1 MNNETLLES
10 KAGNDKL
17 VALGF
22 ALGQSHTFGLVAGR
36 CSAAQAHGIRLLREQ
51 KQYKQCCERWEDFC
65 PKYLQ
70 MSRVEADRIIQRLD
84 EFGPAYFELS
94 QVTRISADTFRAI
107 APAVSDGV
115 LHHNGEAIPLNAEN
129 SHRVAKAVAEMRSAL
144 PKKSAAE
151 LSELAREVKDISR
164 EPDLQRRIHH
174 LADRC
179 IAIVAELDKIA
190 RDERLGVTRICLKNE
205 VARVRDEILRV
216 AA

>member
-36 CSAAQAHGIRLLREQ
+36 CSAAQANGIRLLREQ

-115 LHHNGEAIPLNAEN
+115 LHHKDEAIPLNAEN
-129 SHRVAKAVAEMRSAL
+129 SKRVAAAVAEMRSAL

>member
-1 MNNETLLES
+1 MENETLIES
-10 KAGNDKL
+10 KAGVDK
-17 VALGF
+17 VMALGF
-22 ALGQSHTFGLVAGR
+22 ALGQSHTFGLIAGR
-36 CSAAQAHGIRLLREQ
+36 CSAAQAQRIRLLREQ
-51 KQYKQCCERWEDFC
+51 KQYKQCCQRWEDFC

-70 MSRVEADRIIQRLD
+70 MSRVEADRIIGRLE

-94 QVTRISADTFRAI
+94 QITRISADTFRAI

-115 LHHNGEAIPLNAEN
+115 LHHNGEEIPLNAEN
-129 SHRVAKAVAEMRSAL
+129 SRRVATAVAEMRNAL

-164 EPDLQRRIHH
+164 EPDLQRRIRH

-179 IAIVAELDKIA
+179 IAIVAELDNIS
-190 RDERLGVTRICLKNE
+190 RDERLGLTRRCLNNE
-205 VARVRDEILRV
+205 LARVRDEILRV

>member
-1 MNNETLLES
+1 MNIETLLES
-10 KAGNDKL
+10 KAGDNGL
-17 VALGF
+17 LALGY

-36 CSAAQAHGIRLLREQ
+36 SLAAQAQGIRMLREQ

-65 PKYLQ
+65 PKYLN
-70 MSRVEADRIIQRLD
+70 MSRVEADRIIGRLE
-84 EFGPAYFELS
+84 EFGPAYFEVS
-94 QVTRISADTFRAI
+94 QVTRISAETYRAI

-115 LHHNGEAIPLNAEN
+115 LHHNGEAIPIDAEN
-129 SHRVAKAVAEMRSAL
+129 SRRVAKAIAEIRSAL

-174 LADRC
+174 LAERC
-179 IAIVAELDKIA
+179 IAIVAELDKIG
-190 RDERLGVTRICLKNE
+190 RDERLGLTRNCLRSE
-205 VARVRDEILRV
+205 VARVREEILRV

>member
-1 MNNETLLES
+1 MNNETHIES
-10 KAGNDKL
+10 KAGVDKAM
-17 VALGF
+17 ALGY

-51 KQYKQCCERWEDFC
+51 KEYKQCCERWEDFC

-70 MSRVEADRIIQRLD
+70 MSRIEADRIIRHLE

-94 QVTRISADTFRAI
+94 QVTRISAETFRAI

-115 LHHNGEAIPLNAEN
+115 LHHNGEAIPLNGEN
-129 SHRVAKAVAEMRSAL
+129 SQRVAKAVAEMRSAL

-151 LSELAREVKDISR
+151 LSELACEVKDISR
-164 EPDLQRRIHH
+164 EPDLQRRIRH

-179 IAIVAELDKIA
+179 IAIVGELDKIS
-190 RDERLGVTRICLKNE
+190 RDERLGLTRTWLRSQ
-205 VARVRDEILRV
+205 VARVREEILRV